1 MSNEEF
7 EEDDQLDDISSEKED
22 SIKTENKTFEI
33 ISYGADYTLSVLYEK
48 LVKKEIVIP
57 EFQRKYVWKI
67 EQASKLVES
76 FLLGLPVPGIF
87 LAKEKEKESDKES
100 GNFLVVD
107 GQQRLRTIQ
116 AFKEGKYPLSDEQFR
131 LIDVQDQWD
140 GKTYKDLE
148 PVDRKRFDDSVLRA
162 TIIRQVD
169 PKDNT
174 SIYHIFERLNTG
186 GTILQNQEVRNCVY
200 YGRFNE
206 LLHQLNV
213 DKNWRT
219 LYNMQLPQKRMK
231 DEELILRFLA
241 LYYDFE
247 NYEKPMNSFLS
258 KFMGKNRN
266 PSPEKL
272 QEMKDLFLKIVDF
285 VNKSVGLDAF
295 RPKRN
300 LNIAAFDSI
309 MYVIA
314 KNNTNLKTNL
324 KNSIIELFKNQDYI
338 KNITEGTTDPETINN
353 RFKLAKDFLV
363 KNEK

>member
-1 MSNEEF
+1 MSDNQEF
-7 EEDDQLDDISSEKED
+7 KDEDNLENIPSVEEDKF
-22 SIKTENKTFEI
+22 KTENKTFEI

-48 LVKKEIVIP
+48 LSKKEIVTP
-57 EFQRKYVWKI
+57 EFQRKFVWKP
-67 EQASKLVES
+67 EQASKLIES

-87 LAKEKEKESDKES
+87 LAKEKTDDKES

-116 AFKEGKYPLSDEQFR
+116 AFKDGKYPVSDEPFH
-131 LIDVQDQWD
+131 LIDVQDQWE

-200 YGRFNE
+200 YGKLND
-206 LLHQLNV
+206 LLHLLNK

-219 LYNMQLPQKRMK
+219 LYNMSLPQKRMK
-231 DEELILRFLA
+231 DEEIILRFLA
-241 LYYDFE
+241 LFFNVD

-258 KFMGKNRN
+258 DFMGENRN
-266 PSPEKL
+266 PSQL
-272 QEMKDLFLKIVDF
+272 RLDEMKRIFLDTISYI
-285 VNKSVGLDAF
+285 NTNIGLDAF

-300 LNIAAFDSI
+300 LNIAAYDSI
-309 MYVIA
+309 MYTIA
-314 KNNTNLKTNL
+314 KNNTKLNTDLLHCIKKLFDNPDY
-324 KNSIIELFKNQDYI
+324 KKSIS
-338 KNITEGTTDPETINN
+338 EGTTDPETIKT
-353 RFKLAKDFLV
+353 RIRLAREYLV
-363 KNEK
+363 QDGE

>member
-1 MSNEEF
+1 MNDIPS
-7 EEDDQLDDISSEKED
+7 EEDNLEEIPSEEND
-22 SIKTENKTFEI
+22 RLKTENKTFEI

-48 LVKKEIVIP
+48 LSKKEIITP
-57 EFQRKYVWKI
+57 EFQRKFVWKP
-67 EQASKLVES
+67 EQASKLIES

-87 LAKEKEKESDKES
+87 LAKEKTEDKES

-116 AFKEGKYPLSDEQFR
+116 AFRDGKYPVSDEPFH
-131 LIDVQDQWD
+131 LIDVQDQWE

-200 YGRFNE
+200 YGRFND
-206 LLHQLNV
+206 LLHQLNK
-213 DKNWRT
+213 DRNWRT
-219 LYNMQLPQKRMK
+219 LYNMSLPQKRMK

-241 LYYDFE
+241 LFYDFE
-247 NYEKPMNSFLS
+247 RYEKPMNSFLS
-258 KFMGKNRN
+258 DFMGKNRD
-266 PSPEKL
+266 PPPQKL
-272 QEMKDLFLKIVDF
+272 EEMKNIFLITINYIQKNI
-285 VNKSVGLDAF
+285 GLEAF

-309 MYVIA
+309 MYTIA
-314 KNNTNLKTNL
+314 KYNPKFKPNLGEHIK
-324 KNSIIELFKNQDYI
+324 ELFKDEDYH
-338 KNITEGTTDPETINN
+338 KSITEGTTDPPTIAA
-353 RFKLAKDFLV
+353 RFRLAKKHLV
-363 KNEK
+363 QNGE

>member
-1 MSNEEF
+1 MNDAQP
-7 EEDDQLDDISSEKED
+7 EEDNLEEIPSEETD
-22 SIKTENKTFEI
+22 RLKTENKTFEI

-48 LVKKEIVIP
+48 LSKKEIITP
-57 EFQRKYVWKI
+57 EFQRKFVWKP
-67 EQASKLVES
+67 EQASKLIES

-87 LAKEKEKESDKES
+87 LAKEKTEDKES

-116 AFKEGKYPLSDEQFR
+116 AFKDGKYPVSDEPFY
-131 LIDVQDQWD
+131 LIDVQDQWE

-200 YGRFNE
+200 YGKFND
-206 LLHQLNV
+206 LLHQLN
-213 DKNWRT
+213 KERNWRV
-219 LYNMQLPQKRMK
+219 LYNMSLPQKRMK

-241 LYYDFE
+241 LFYDFKK
-247 NYEKPMNSFLS
+247 YEKPMNSFLS
-258 KFMGKNRN
+258 DFMGENRN
-266 PSPEKL
+266 PTPQRIE
-272 QEMKDLFLKIVDF
+272 EMKNIFLNAI
-285 VNKSVGLDAF
+285 NYIQRNIGLEAF

-309 MYVIA
+309 MYTIA
-314 KNNTNLKTNL
+314 KYNPNLKTNL
-324 KNSIIELFKNQDYI
+324 VGQIKKLFENEDYR
-338 KNITEGTTDPETINN
+338 KSITEGTTDQPTIAT
-353 RFKLAKDFLV
+353 RLRLAKEYLV
-363 KNEK
+363 QNGE